1 METHRR
7 QTYLLLIVILI
18 KKIEQKIF
26 NEQLQFS
33 LNMIIYFN
41 DIEIVP
47 SVFQHWSERKRCC
60 AITTR
65 GTRCRRCE
73 GALYEIAGTD
83 HEGFC
88 GIHQPG
94 YHLHDH
100 INIDDSIQFYDDDDS
115 DDDPTREELLSE
127 IQRLRD
133 IINNI
138 GDVASAQV

>member
-1 METHRR
+1 
-7 QTYLLLIVILI
+7 
-18 KKIEQKIF
+18 
-26 NEQLQFS
+26 
-33 LNMIIYFN
+33 MIINFN

-47 SVFQHWSERKRCC
+47 SVFQHWSERKKCC
-60 AITTR
+60 AIANTT
-65 GTRCRRCE
+65 GHRCRRRE

-94 YHLHDH
+94 YNLHDH
-100 INIDDSIQFYDDDDS
+100 INIDGSIQFYDDDDS
-115 DDDPTREELLSE
+115 DDEPTREELLSE